1 MHPRTCHPEINLAER
16 QKMNLTHITNTSD
29 VARWAWAVGRL
40 EMAAQPHRRAPL
52 QMQRPRSPR
61 SLPHRPEAFATSEG
75 DERGE
80 GALPPGVRA
89 PNGKHDYDYEDWP
102 ERWRKMLTNG
112 EIPTRRKH
120 PTGQALPPITPPSPS

>member
-1 MHPRTCHPEINLAER
+1 
-16 QKMNLTHITNTSD
+16 MNLTHITNTSD

-40 EMAAQPHRRAPL
+40 EMAAQPQRRAPL

-80 GALPPGVRA
+80 GARWGGRRIGPKRVPDSDPLPGVRA